1 MLLKTARVI
10 MGLDEY
16 EEFFVTQCN
25 VTRTFR
31 FTMNALEWW
40 NGEKWVEDR
49 DALYEILNKEC
60 EVKYQEFIPVK
71 GETYFTYSTFTPT
84 FSPSVEHTVMKTTW
98 EDSFDDFLR
107 LKQGIVFYN
116 YNQAAFKEKEVLEC
130 IMRK

>member
-10 MGLDEY
+10 MGLEEY

-60 EVKYQEFIPVK
+60 EVKYQEFIPIK
-71 GETYFTYSTFTPT
+71 GETYFTYSTFTI
-84 FSPSVEHTVMKTTW
+84 FSNLEYRVMQTTW

-107 LKQGIVFYN
+107 LKQGIVFKN
-116 YNQAAFKEKEVLEC
+116 SSQAEFKEKEVFEC
-130 IMRK
+130 IVRK